1 MRWSRFDWAWK
12 NPRAR
17 APKAASD
24 LSLVRRQHQVSI
36 RPSISSQK
44 QKQKSFS
51 SSHSRFEKA
60 NLIRAPVSH
69 HPSGI
74 MNRHDPR
81 RRRPQTATVAAA
93 SIRSR
98 VRRRIRAHT
107 RRHLRGRFSQSERF
121 VSPSARSAPQQLGA
135 VLARVRFRLDPT
147 CSASCSLGS

>member
-1 MRWSRFDWAWK
+1 MLLKICITLLTVSHPIRVPSPRRGADSIGQMGVEEPPRQSRQSGVGSF
-12 NPRAR
+12 PRA
-17 APKAASD
+17 AA
-24 LSLVRRQHQVSI
+24 
-36 RPSISSQK
+36 
-44 QKQKSFS
+44 
-51 SSHSRFEKA
+51 A
-60 NLIRAPVSH
+60 
-69 HPSGI
+69 SGI